1 MLTKMLKKIKP
12 YIQAHKN
19 VFCKNILKLVL
30 GILIALG
37 EAVAYVWS
45 GMYGDLDK
53 LGAGNAILI
62 VI

>member
-19 VFCKNILKLVL
+19 VNILQNILVL